1 MELFSLKG
9 NSLQLE
15 LEYPFIV
22 NLILRID
29 SATNP
34 CEARHL
40 IRST

>member
-1 MELFSLKG
+1 MQLLSLQG
-9 NSLQLE
+9 NSLQME
-15 LEYPFIV
+15 LEYSYIV

-34 CEARHL
+34 CEAWHL